1 MLCEEAL
8 PAACGRYVEAALG
21 VEFVAPPPWTL
32 TDIFPATTA
41 RAPIIFILSA
51 GADPTSELQRFAE
64 GAGRVA
70 GRFHVKKVWLQL
82 SKGQLCIFF
91 QVQSGEDILII
102 FSM

>member
-64 GAGRVA
+64 GTGRVA
-70 GRFHVKKVWLQL
+70 GRFHLPMRKKYGH
-82 SKGQLCIFF
+82 SF
-91 QVQSGEDILII
+91 
-102 FSM
+102 